1 MLVVIYETVDNS
13 LEKVAL
19 LLIAISDLSIIMLEL
34 VNSHL

>member
-1 MLVVIYETVDNS
+1 MLVVIYGTVDNS